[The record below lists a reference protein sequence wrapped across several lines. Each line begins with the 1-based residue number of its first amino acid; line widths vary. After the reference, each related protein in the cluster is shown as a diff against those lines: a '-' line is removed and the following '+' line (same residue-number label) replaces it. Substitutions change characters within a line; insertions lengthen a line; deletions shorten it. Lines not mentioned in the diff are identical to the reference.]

1 MQGERSVTTEVI
13 MPKLGLTMK
22 EGTIVDWLKNE
33 GERVE
38 KGESIVEIETE
49 KISKFVE
56 AEASGVLLKI
66 LAPKGTTVPVTKVIA
81 IIGEPGEE
89 TPSKEVSVQQTE
101 ALKSAGETPETIEA
115 VEKPPATWTAEE
127 KTRISPLAKKLA
139 EEYKV
144 DPTKIKGTGPGGRIV
159 KEDIIK
165 AVETATPSAPQPA
178 TSQKIEVS
186 EIIPL
191 TGTRKTIADR
201 LSQSYHSAV
210 HTTVM
215 TEVDMT
221 VTASFRQRLLSE
233 TKEKTGAPVTYT
245 SIIAKAVATAL
256 KRHPIVNSTLED
268 YAIKVLKEI
277 NLGVAVDT
285 EAGLIVPVIRNA
297 DKKTL
302 TEIASLLGELADKAR
317 KRLLSID
324 EISFGTFTITNLG
337 TLGVHTFVPII
348 NPPQAAI
355 LGVGMLEE
363 KPVVIKG
370 RVEIRSRMNLSLVF
384 DHRIV
389 DGAEAARFLQTLKS
403 ILENPSVLID

>member
-1 MQGERSVTTEVI
+1 
-13 MPKLGLTMK
+13 
-22 EGTIVDWLKNE
+22 
-33 GERVE
+33 
-38 KGESIVEIETE
+38 
-49 KISKFVE
+49 
-56 AEASGVLLKI
+56 

-89 TPSKEVSVQQTE
+89 TPSKEVSFQQTE

-144 DPTKIKGTGPGGRIV
+144 DPTKIKGTGPRGRIV

-324 EISFGTFTITNLG
+324 EISFGTFTISNLG
-337 TLGVHTFVPII
+337 TFGVHTFVPII